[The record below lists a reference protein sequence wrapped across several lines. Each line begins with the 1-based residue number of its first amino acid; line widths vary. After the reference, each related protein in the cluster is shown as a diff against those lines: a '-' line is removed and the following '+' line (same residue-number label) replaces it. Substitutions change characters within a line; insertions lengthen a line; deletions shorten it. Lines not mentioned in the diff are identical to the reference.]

1 MCISPAAKA
10 ANLGEMSKAG
20 IPVPPG
26 FVVLSS
32 AFERFLKE
40 SKIGVEID
48 AGLDRLNHKD
58 LTSVDRF
65 SHEMRD
71 MIRRV
76 RFPTD
81 LKKEFLSQFNQ
92 LKSKFVAV
100 RSSATA
106 EDSKVASW
114 AGELE
119 SYLYVNKANTFAY
132 N

>member
-1 MCISPAAKA
+1 
-10 ANLGEMSKAG
+10 MSKAG